1 MFITFQDLEGM
12 ASWGFVL
19 TLLLVLVGFFPF
31 AVLLGVGAI
40 WITTIWRAFK

>member
-1 MFITFQDLEGM
+1 VFINFKDLQGI

-31 AVLLGVGAI
+31 AVLLGIGVI
-40 WITTIWRAFK
+40 WIMTAWRANT